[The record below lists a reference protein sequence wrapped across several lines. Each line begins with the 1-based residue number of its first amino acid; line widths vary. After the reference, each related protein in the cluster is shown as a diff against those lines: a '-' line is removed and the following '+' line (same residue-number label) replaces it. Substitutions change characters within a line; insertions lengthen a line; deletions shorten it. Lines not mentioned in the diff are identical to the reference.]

1 MYLDRFRVDGRV
13 AVVTGGAQGIGFASA
28 QALGEAGAKV
38 ILADLDPARTAEA
51 VERLRALGVDA
62 AAETLDVRDSK
73 AADDLAERVRTAHG
87 PARILV
93 NSAGFVK
100 SEVPAEDTSDAHW
113 RMHMDVLLDGTF
125 WCCRAFG
132 KLMLEQGRGE
142 IVNIGSMAGE
152 IVVRPQAQCF
162 YNAAKAAVHQLTRSL
177 ATEWATRGVRVNA
190 VAPTYIATSLTLFAR
205 EKPEMFATWLENTPM
220 GRLGEPDEIAATV
233 LFLASDAASLLTGSI
248 VLADGGYTSW

>member
-1 MYLDRFRVDGRV
+1 MYLEGFKLDGRL

-28 QALGEAGAKV
+28 QALGEAGARVV
-38 ILADLDPARTAEA
+38 IADLDRERAIEA
-51 VERLRALGVDA
+51 ADRLRTLGINAAGEQFDVRSSADVDA
-62 AAETLDVRDSK
+62 LVARIRA
-73 AADDLAERVRTAHG
+73 AHG
-87 PARILV
+87 VPRILV

-100 SEVPAEDTSDAHW
+100 SEVAAEDISDAHW
-113 RMHMDVLLDGTF
+113 RTHMDVLLDGTF

-132 KLMLEQGRGE
+132 QLMLSEGRGE

-177 ATEWATRGVRVNA
+177 ATEWAARGVRVNA
-190 VAPTYIATSLTLFAR
+190 VAPTYIATPLTKFAR
-205 EKPEMFATWLENTPM
+205 DKPEMFATWLENTPM
-220 GRLGEPDEIAATV
+220 GRVGEPEEVASTV